1 MKRTSIRAAV
11 PVFWLVLAFG
21 ASAQVRPSGESGE
34 PVEARRLREALVLI
48 EKSARPSGPM
58 RQAEFSDNDLNVY
71 IRHRLRESREDV
83 LRDARVRLYEGN
95 RIEGWFE
102 LDFSAHKIPAFIKP
116 RMNLYFM
123 GALFVHDGA
132 IRFEFKDIFL
142 EKERVP
148 LMMLDMIV
156 FAASQLGK
164 TDATSISQWHRLPPG
179 IRDIRTAD
187 GRFTLFY

>member
-1 MKRTSIRAAV
+1 MILLSGLLTISAAAV
-11 PVFWLVLAFG
+11 GCLA
-21 ASAQVRPSGESGE
+21 AE
-34 PVEARRLREALVLI
+34 PVVLFDG
-48 EKSARPSGPM
+48 RTLDGW
-58 RQAEFSDNDLNVY
+58 
-71 IRHRLRESREDV
+71 DV
-83 LRDARVRLYEGN
+83 LTCEAV
-95 RIEGWFE
+95 
-102 LDFSAHKIPAFIKP
+102 
-116 RMNLYFM
+116 
-123 GALFVHDGA
+123 VQDGA

-148 LMMLDMIV
+148 LMLLDMIV

>member
-1 MKRTSIRAAV
+1 
-11 PVFWLVLAFG
+11 
-21 ASAQVRPSGESGE
+21 
-34 PVEARRLREALVLI
+34 
-48 EKSARPSGPM
+48 
-58 RQAEFSDNDLNVY
+58 
-71 IRHRLRESREDV
+71 
-83 LRDARVRLYEGN
+83 
-95 RIEGWFE
+95 
-102 LDFSAHKIPAFIKP
+102 
-116 RMNLYFM
+116 M
-123 GALFVHDGA
+123 GALFVQDGA

-156 FAASQLGK
+156 FAASQMGK